1 MKKIIV
7 FLLLLISLRIET
19 SAQTNVFSKGINL
32 TNWFQTNGAGQIHFT
47 KYTKSDFEDIK
58 SLGVD
63 VIRLPINLH
72 SMVTNNID
80 YSLDPLFLFFLDQ
93 VIDWA
98 EELELHLILDNH
110 TFDPSASTSS
120 SIKEILIPVW
130 KNMAL
135 HYKDRS
141 NLIYFEVLNEPH
153 GISDALW
160 NSIQGEVID
169 AIREIDTIHTI
180 IVGPSGFN
188 SFHNLKNMP
197 TYSDDNLIYT
207 FHFYDPF
214 IFTHQGASWTDPSM
228 SSLANVPFPY
238 NQNEMP
244 SIPTE
249 LIGTWIN
256 SSLNNYQNEGT
267 IGKVIELLDIA
278 VEFQTERGVPL
289 FCGEFGV
296 LMNNADN
303 TDRILWYTIVR
314 NYLELQGISWT
325 IWDYHGSFGIYEQFG
340 NDLFDHDLNTKLLEA
355 LGFNVPPQTEFIV
368 QPDTSGFTIYSD
380 FICEKVSSN
389 SYSSGNLDFYSSD
402 SKNGEY
408 SISWY
413 SPLQYNSVG
422 FSFKPVKDLSELVT
436 NNYSI
441 GFWMKGD
448 QGTSKFDLRFIDT
461 KTGSE
466 DHPWRMGYT
475 FDFTNAVFD
484 NQWHYVQVPL
494 SSFTEFGSWDDDTY
508 FNQIGLFDWSAVD
521 KLEIVNEHDRLT
533 DTNLW
538 FDDIKIFDPSITEVN
553 NSQLLLNS
561 NYKLKQNYPN
571 PFNPSTTINYSLP
584 QNSFVSIVVYDLLG
598 RVVKTLVSE
607 NKFKGSYNITFDASD
622 LSSGVYYYTMRAGN
636 FLESKKLLVLK

>member
-197 TYSDDNLIYT
+197 TYSDNNLIYT

-238 NQNEMP
+238 NQNKMP
-244 SIPTE
+244 TIPSE

-303 TDRILWYTIVR
+303 MDRILWYNIVR
-314 NYLELQGISWT
+314 TYLELKGISWT

-340 NDLFDHDLNTKLLEA
+340 IDLFDHDINIKLVEA
-355 LGFNVPPQTEFIV
+355 LGFNLPTQTEYMRK
-368 QPDTSGFTIYSD
+368 PDTSGFTIYSD
-380 FICEKVSSN
+380 YIGEKVSNISHG
-389 SYSSGNLDFYSSD
+389 SGILDFYSSD
-402 SKNGEY
+402 SKNGNY
-408 SISWY
+408 GISWY
-413 SPLQYNSVG
+413 SPYQYNSIG
-422 FSFKPVKDLSELVT
+422 FSFRPVKDLSSLVV

-448 QGTSKFDLRFIDT
+448 KGTSKFDLRFVDT
-461 KTGSE
+461 KTSSE
-466 DHPWRMGYT
+466 DHPWRMSYT
-475 FDFTNAVFD
+475 FDFTNAIFD
-484 NQWHYVQVPL
+484 NQWHYLQIPL
-494 SSFTEFGSWDDDTY
+494 SSFRESGSWDDAWFDP
-508 FNQIGLFDWSAVD
+508 IGEFDWSAVD
-521 KLEIVNEHDRLT
+521 ILEIVNEHDALSN
-533 DTNLW
+533 TNLC
-538 FDDIKIFDPSITEVN
+538 FDEIQIFDPSVTTVN
-553 NSQLLLNS
+553 DDKLHFNND
-561 NYKLKQNYPN
+561 YKLTQNYPN
-571 PFNPSTTINYSLP
+571 PFNPSTIINYYLP
-584 QNSFVSIVVYDLLG
+584 QKSFVSIIVYDLLG
-598 RVVKTLVSE
+598 REVTRLV
-607 NKFKGSYNITFDASD
+607 NDNLLAGNYNITFNASD
-622 LSSGVYYYTMRAGN
+622 LSSGVYYYTMRSGK
-636 FLESKKLLVLK
+636 FLESKKMLVLK